1 MLHSNPPLFRLL
13 AGSLL
18 TCLLASV
25 SPTSTASALQISLK
39 PIQTGFNRPIYLTAP
54 SGSNDLYVVEQA
66 GLIHLRSGNKWQ
78 KKPFLDLHTQVVSG
92 GEMGLL
98 SLAFHP
104 KYQSNGRFFLNY
116 TTGSALKTRISEWR
130 ANPKTRQV
138 IAGSE
143 RILLEIAQPYRNHN
157 GGQIAFG
164 PDHKLYIGMGDG
176 GSANDPQGHGQ
187 NRKSL
192 LGKIL
197 RVDVDQGAPYR
208 IPSDN
213 PFLKQP
219 NIRPEIW
226 AYGLRNPWRFSFDRL
241 TGELYAADVGQNRFE
256 EIDLIQKGGNYGWK
270 IREGFACFS
279 PENNCPSGGL
289 KAPLHVYDHS
299 QGVSVTGGFVY
310 RGSKYPALKGI
321 YFFADFGSG
330 TIWGLK
336 QSQAKKTWHQSLL
349 NSGLQISSFGQD
361 GQGELYLLDYS
372 NGRVFQI
379 EAKTEQT

>member
-1 MLHSNPPLFRLL
+1 MSNPQPPFFKLFLGTLFTFLL
-13 AGSLL
+13 VGLL
-18 TCLLASV
+18 PHSG
-25 SPTSTASALQISLK
+25 ASALQISLK
-39 PIQTGFNRPIYLTAP
+39 QQHSGLKQPVYLTAP
-54 SGSNDLYVVEQA
+54 SGSSDLYVVEQA
-66 GLIHLRSGNKWQ
+66 GMIRLRSGSKWQ
-78 KKPFLDLHTQVVSG
+78 TTPFLDLHSQVVSG

-104 KYQSNGRFFLNY
+104 QYTRNGRFFLNY
-116 TTGSALKTRISEWR
+116 TTGSPLKTRISEWR
-130 ANPKTRQV
+130 ANPKTKQV

-143 RILLEIAQPYRNHN
+143 RVLLEIAQPYRNHN

-164 PDHKLYIGMGDG
+164 NDQKLYIGMGDG

-187 NRKSL
+187 NLSSL

-197 RVDVDQGAPYR
+197 RIDVDQGPPYR

-213 PFLKQP
+213 PFLKRP
-219 NIRPEIW
+219 GVRPEIW
-226 AYGLRNPWRFSFDRL
+226 AYGLRNPWRFSFDRA
-241 TGELYAADVGQNRFE
+241 TGELYAGDVGQNRFE

-270 IREGFACFS
+270 IREGFACFF
-279 PENNCPSGGL
+279 PENNCPSTGL
-289 KAPLHVYDHS
+289 KAPLGVYDHS

-321 YFFADFGSG
+321 YLYADFGSG
-330 TIWGLK
+330 TLWGLK
-336 QSQAKKTWHQSLL
+336 QNKGKNTWNQVLL
-349 NSGLQISSFGQD
+349 NSGLQVSSFGQD

-379 EAKTEQT
+379 EARS

>member
-1 MLHSNPPLFRLL
+1 MSNPQPPFFRLFLGTLFTFLL
-13 AGSLL
+13 AGFLPN
-18 TCLLASV
+18 AR
-25 SPTSTASALQISLK
+25 ASALQISLK
-39 PIQTGFNRPIYLTAP
+39 QSASGFKQPVYLTAP
-54 SGSNDLYVVEQA
+54 SGSSDLYVVEQA
-66 GLIHLRSGNKWQ
+66 GMIRLRSGSKWLTT
-78 KKPFLDLHTQVVSG
+78 PFLDLHSQVVSG

-104 KYQSNGRFFLNY
+104 QYTRNGRFFLNY
-116 TTGSALKTRISEWR
+116 TTGSPLKTRISEWR
-130 ANPKTRQV
+130 ANPKTKRV

-143 RILLEIAQPYRNHN
+143 RVLLEIAQPYRNHN

-164 PDHKLYIGMGDG
+164 PDQKLYIGMGDG

-187 NRKSL
+187 NLSSL

-197 RVDVDQGAPYR
+197 RIDVDQGHPYR

-213 PFLKQP
+213 PFLKQSGL
-219 NIRPEIW
+219 RPEIW
-226 AYGLRNPWRFSFDRL
+226 AYGLRNPWRFSFDRA
-241 TGELYAADVGQNRFE
+241 TGELYAGDVGQNRFE
-256 EIDLIQKGGNYGWK
+256 EIDLIQRGGNYGWK
-270 IREGFACFS
+270 IREGLACFF
-279 PENNCPSGGL
+279 PENNCPSTGL
-289 KAPLHVYDHS
+289 KAPLQVYDHS

-321 YFFADFGSG
+321 YLYADFGSG

-336 QSQAKKTWHQSLL
+336 QSKGKNSWNQVLL
-349 NSGLQISSFGQD
+349 NSGLQVSSFGQD

-379 EAKTEQT
+379 EARS